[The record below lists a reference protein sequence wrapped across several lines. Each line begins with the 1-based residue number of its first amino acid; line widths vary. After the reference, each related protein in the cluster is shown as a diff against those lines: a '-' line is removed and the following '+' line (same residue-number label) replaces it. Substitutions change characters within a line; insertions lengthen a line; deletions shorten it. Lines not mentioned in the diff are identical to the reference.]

1 MDDIFDAYLF
11 LSIVI
16 LILFHKKKKNDKFCW
31 YIDYIDGIDDVFHLI
46 FDSVLC
52 LWIQVQFLVFDLHS
66 IFHTCV
72 LWIVFSVSK
81 IYKFF
86 LSSTTAY
93 SSNL

>member
-1 MDDIFDAYLF
+1 MDDIFYVYLF
-11 LSIVI
+11 LSIV
-16 LILFHKKKKNDKFCW
+16 LLFLFHKNDKFCW

-52 LWIQVQFLVFDLHS
+52 LWIQVQFLVFDLYN
-66 IFHTCV
+66 IYHTCV
-72 LWIVFSVSK
+72 LWIVFNVSK
-81 IYKFF
+81 IYRFL